1 MILSFGIIKRNKK
14 KNIKN
19 FNLICG
25 VRVRAGVW
33 RCFYQDKNGVKVEE
47 DASIVIL
54 KYDIDKIIKEES
66 PSQIVDKQRKELWSS
81 SLNLGKSSNESS

>member
-1 MILSFGIIKRNKK
+1 MILSFGLIKRNK

-54 KYDIDKIIKEES
+54 KYDIDKIIKE
-66 PSQIVDKQRKELWSS
+66 
-81 SLNLGKSSNESS
+81 

>member
-1 MILSFGIIKRNKK
+1 MILSFGLIKRNK

-66 PSQIVDKQRKELWSS
+66 PSQV
-81 SLNLGKSSNESS
+81 SLRL

>member
-1 MILSFGIIKRNKK
+1 MLGSRGIAQ
-14 KNIKN
+14 
-19 FNLICG
+19 
-25 VRVRAGVW
+25 AGVW

>member
-1 MILSFGIIKRNKK
+1 MDARISR
-14 KNIKN
+14 N

-54 KYDIDKIIKEES
+54 KYGIDKYHQGRIPFPGFFKTLTISISFEK
-66 PSQIVDKQRKELWSS
+66 
-81 SLNLGKSSNESS
+81 

>member
-1 MILSFGIIKRNKK
+1 MILSFGLIKRNK

>member
-1 MILSFGIIKRNKK
+1 MILSFGLIKRNKK
-14 KNIKN
+14 KIKN

-25 VRVRAGVW
+25 VRARAGVW

-54 KYDIDKIIKEES
+54 KYGIDKIIKEES
-66 PSQIVDKQRKELWSS
+66 PSQIVDKQRKEL
-81 SLNLGKSSNESS
+81 